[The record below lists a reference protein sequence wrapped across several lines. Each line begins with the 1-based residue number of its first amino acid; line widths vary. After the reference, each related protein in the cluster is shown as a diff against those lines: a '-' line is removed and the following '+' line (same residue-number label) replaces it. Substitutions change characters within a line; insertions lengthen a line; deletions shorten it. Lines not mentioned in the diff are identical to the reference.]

1 MFTSIRFLRG
11 LIGVCLLAIIA
22 FGSAQP
28 VYAQDFRPPSSIPA
42 GQVVAGDVFLIG
54 SNVSVDG
61 DVTGDLFAI
70 GQSIEING
78 EVMGSVYT
86 LGNQISIGSAVGG
99 SAYALGRGLEF
110 GRDSSIGRNIYTL
123 AVNLLTDSGAM
134 VQDDLVAVGLQAQLA
149 GDIGRHLRT
158 AIIFL
163 NVNGTIGASEDATAP
178 SEVGYSNLFPPAFR
192 FAVGKLRDSAV
203 LQSTSPIESL
213 RVRSMLQDHQ
223 DSSRSG
229 GYPAAN
235 LRPTSQQ
242 VEIDEPAPE
251 LAREF
256 ITLLV
261 FALFAVW
268 LFPVKLN
275 HWAVKVTK
283 SPLLSAGRGFMMFSL
298 VLVAT
303 IVLAVLIAALGLLLF
318 DLSMWVLGIITFTL
332 GYSALALALI
342 LFFFIIPYLSKLI
355 IAYMIGMLLL
365 RWLAPQSAEHR
376 VWPLLFGLVILLL
389 LNFVPGLGWVVGF
402 LAALLGLGAIWLV
415 IDDVRAIAKDAT
427 A

>member
-1 MFTSIRFLRG
+1 MFIHVRYLRV
-11 LIGVCLLAIIA
+11 LIGVCLLAIIT
-22 FGSAQP
+22 FGSVQP
-28 VYAQDFRPPSSIPA
+28 VHAQDFRPPSSIPA
-42 GQVVAGDVFLIG
+42 GQVVEGDAFLIG
-54 SNVSVDG
+54 NNVSVEG
-61 DVTGDLFAI
+61 DVTGDLFAV
-70 GQSIEING
+70 GQSIEVNG
-78 EVMGSVYT
+78 DVAGSVYT
-86 LGNQISIGSAVGG
+86 IGSEISIGGAVGG
-99 SAYALGRGLEF
+99 SAYGLGRGLEF
-110 GRDSSIGRNIYTL
+110 SRDSAIGRNIYIL
-123 AVNLLTDSGAM
+123 ALNILTESGAM
-134 VQDDLVAVGLQAQLA
+134 VQDDLVAAGLQAQLS
-149 GDIGRHLRT
+149 GDIGRNLQT

-163 NVNGTIGASEDATAP
+163 NVDGTIGALEDAPAP
-178 SEVGYSNLFPPAFR
+178 SEIKYSNLIPPAFR
-192 FAVGKLRDSAV
+192 FSAVKLRDSAV
-203 LQSTSPIESL
+203 LQSASPIESRGL
-213 RVRSMLQDHQ
+213 RSLLDDHQ
-223 DSSRSG
+223 DSVRSG
-229 GYPAAN
+229 GYPSAK
-235 LRPTSQQ
+235 LRPSSQQ

-298 VLVAT
+298 VIVAA
-303 IVLAVLIAALGLLLF
+303 IVLVVLIAALGLLLF

-376 VWPLLFGLVILLL
+376 VWPLLFGLVALLL

-402 LAALLGLGAIWLV
+402 LAALLGLGAMWLV
-415 IDDVRAIAKDAT
+415 VDDDRVAAQEPA

>member
-1 MFTSIRFLRG
+1 MFTNVRYFRG
-11 LIGVCLLAIIA
+11 LIGICLLAVLT
-22 FGSAQP
+22 FGSVQP
-28 VYAQDFRPPSSIPA
+28 VLAQDFRPPSTIPA
-42 GQVVAGDVFLIG
+42 GQVVEGDAFLFG

-61 DVTGDLFAI
+61 DVTGDLFAV
-70 GQSIEING
+70 GQSIVVNG
-78 EVMGSVYT
+78 DVTGSVYT
-86 LGNQISIGSAVGG
+86 LGSDISIGSAVGG

-110 GRDSSIGRNIYTL
+110 SRDSSIGRNIYIL
-123 AVNLLTDSGAM
+123 ALDILTESGAM
-134 VQDDLVAVGLQAQLA
+134 VQDDLVAAGLQAQLS
-149 GDIGRHLRT
+149 GDIGRNLRT

-163 NVNGTIGASEDATAP
+163 SVNGTIGATEDAAAP
-178 SEVGYSNLFPPAFR
+178 AEVRYSNLISPAFS
-192 FAVGKLRDSAV
+192 FAAGKLRDSAV
-203 LQSTSPIESL
+203 LQSASPIESL
-213 RVRSMLQDHQ
+213 RVSSFWETHQEDYQDELRS
-223 DSSRSG
+223 SFK
-229 GYPAAN
+229 
-235 LRPTSQQ
+235 LRPSNQQ
-242 VEIDEPAPE
+242 VEIVEPAPE

-268 LFPVKLN
+268 LFPIKLN

-283 SPLLSAGRGFMMFSL
+283 APLLSAGRGFMMFSL
-298 VLVAT
+298 VIVGA
-303 IVLAVLIAALGLLLF
+303 IVLVVLIATLGLLLL

-376 VWPLLFGLVILLL
+376 IWPLLFGLVVLLL

-402 LAALLGLGAIWLV
+402 LAALLGLGAMWLV
-415 IDDVRAIAKDAT
+415 VDDDRASTKEPAE
-427 A
+427 

>member
-123 AVNLLTDSGAM
+123 VVNLLTDSGAM
-134 VQDDLVAVGLQAQLA
+134 VQDDLVAVGLRGQLSGA
-149 GDIGRHLRT
+149 VGRHLRT

-163 NVNGTIGASEDATAP
+163 NVNGTIGAVGENTSLSE
-178 SEVGYSNLFPPAFR
+178 SGISNYVPPAIR
-192 FAVGKLRDSAV
+192 FAVGKLSDAGV
-203 LQSTSPIESL
+203 QQSPSL
-213 RVRSMLQDHQ
+213 ISSRLRSMLEDQQGSPQFASKPVSNFH
-223 DSSRSG
+223 
-229 GYPAAN
+229 
-235 LRPTSQQ
+235 TSYQQ
-242 VEIDEPAPE
+242 VELDEPAPE

-256 ITLLV
+256 ITLIV

-283 SPLLSAGRGFMMFSL
+283 APLLSAGRGFMMFSL

-303 IVLAVLIAALGLLLF
+303 IVLVVLIAALGLLLF

-415 IDDVRAIAKDAT
+415 IDDVRAIAKDA
-427 A
+427 AA

>member
-1 MFTSIRFLRG
+1 MFSNVRYFRG
-11 LIGVCLLAIIA
+11 LIGFCLLVVLT
-22 FGSAQP
+22 FGSVQP
-28 VYAQDFRPPSSIPA
+28 VYAQDFRPPSSVPA
-42 GQVVAGDVFLIG
+42 GQVVEGDVFLIG
-54 SNVSVDG
+54 STVSVDG
-61 DVTGDLFAI
+61 DVTGDLFAV
-70 GQSIEING
+70 GQSIEVNG

-86 LGNQISIGSAVGG
+86 LGNEISIGSAVGG

-110 GRDSSIGRNIYTL
+110 SRGSSVGRNIYIL
-123 AVNLLTDSGAM
+123 AVNILTESGAM
-134 VQDDLVAVGLQAQLA
+134 VQDDLVAAGLQAQLS
-149 GDIGRHLRT
+149 GDIGRNLRT

-163 NVNGTIGASEDATAP
+163 NVSGTIGALEEGTAP
-178 SEVGYSNLFPPAFR
+178 SKVRVSNLIPPAFR
-192 FAVGKLRDSAV
+192 LAAVKLRDSAV
-203 LQSTSPIESL
+203 LQSISPLESL
-213 RVRSMLQDHQ
+213 GVRSLLEGRQEKAQ
-223 DSSRSG
+223 FEI
-229 GYPAAN
+229 YPAAIA
-235 LRPTSQQ
+235 RSSSQQ

-298 VLVAT
+298 VIVGA
-303 IVLAVLIAALGLLLF
+303 IVLVVLIATLGLLLF

-332 GYSALALALI
+332 GYSALALGLI

-365 RWLAPQSAEHR
+365 RWLAPQSSEHR
-376 VWPLLFGLVILLL
+376 VWPLLFGLVVLLL

-402 LAALLGLGAIWLV
+402 LAALLGLGAMWLV
-415 IDDVRAIAKDAT
+415 VDDDRASAVET
-427 A
+427 TE